1 MRITLPSG
9 SPAISVHRASAR
21 TGLVIAPDIWGIR
34 PLFDD
39 LAERLAAEWEMSV
52 CVPEPF
58 PGQDLPLEIDARVAA
73 LRVADDRDR
82 LRDLEE
88 AAAATGCDRVVMIGF
103 CMGGM
108 YAFKAASLG
117 TFDRIVAFYGMIRMP
132 VPWRSPGQREP
143 LDLIASGHPERVLA
157 VIGEQDPYTPADDV
171 VALEALG
178 VSTLRF
184 PEAAHG
190 FVHDSTRDSYR
201 AADAAIVWETAQAW
215 VHTP

>member
-9 SPAISVHRASAR
+9 SPAISVHRATVR

-39 LAERLAAEWEMSV
+39 LAERLSAEWGMSV
-52 CVPEPF
+52 CVPEQF
-58 PGQDLPLEIDARVAA
+58 PGQDLPLAIDARVAA
-73 LRVADDRDR
+73 LRVIDDRDR

-88 AAAATGCDRVVMIGF
+88 AAAATGCDRVVLIGF

-143 LDLIASGHPERVLA
+143 LDLIASGQPERVLA

-201 AADAAIVWETAQAW
+201 AGDAAIAWETAQAW
-215 VHTP
+215 VQTP